1 MALEPASSEL
11 LTQLVSS
18 GLKPIQEM
26 TPAEARGL
34 GATLRGLYGPGP
46 DMARVDE
53 LGIPTA
59 HGSIPARVFVPA
71 GESRALIIY
80 LHGGGWVVGSLDE
93 FDTLARQIAARI
105 GATVVLPDYRLAPEH
120 PFPAACDDAHDV
132 LLWVAAH
139 RSELAAADAP
149 LILMGDSAGGNLTCA
164 VTQRV
169 RARGGPAV
177 NLQVLIYPVTDCDL
191 GNASYLAPENQLIV
205 NRDSMAWYW
214 DRYVPDWSARLH
226 PGASPLR
233 GKDFA
238 GLPPAIVL
246 TAEFDPLRDEGEAYA
261 ASLEAAGVPVVRR
274 RFTGQMH
281 GFFTIVNILPGARE
295 GLEFVAEQIGE
306 HLSRSAQPGSAA
318 P

>member
-1 MALEPASSEL
+1 MALEPASSAL
-11 LTQLVSS
+11 LAQLATS
-18 GLKPIQEM
+18 GLKAIQEM
-26 TPAEARGL
+26 TPADARGL
-34 GATLRGLYGPGP
+34 GTTLCGWYGPGP
-46 DMARVDE
+46 DMARVEE
-53 LGIPTA
+53 LEIPTA
-59 HGSIPARVFVPA
+59 HGAVPARVFVPA

-93 FDTLARQIAARI
+93 FDTLARQIAERI

-132 LLWVAAH
+132 LLWVAGH
-139 RSELAAADAP
+139 RSELAAASAP
-149 LILMGDSAGGNLTCA
+149 LIMMGDSAGGNLTCV

-177 NLQVLIYPVTDCDL
+177 DLQVLIYPVTDCDL
-191 GNASYLAPENQLIV
+191 DNASYLAPENQLIV
-205 NRDSMAWYW
+205 SQDSMAWYW
-214 DRYVPDWSARLH
+214 DHYVPDRSARLH
-226 PGASPLR
+226 LDASPLR

-261 ASLEAAGVPVVRR
+261 ASLEAAGVPVVHR

-281 GFFTIVNILPGARE
+281 GFFTLVTVLPGAKE
-295 GLEFVAEQIGE
+295 GLEFVADQIGE